1 MFPYVSLT
9 FSMAIGLKVA
19 VYDNDRE
26 LVCKQT
32 VPKLFAL
39 RHLQCHAFF
48 QEILIRE
55 FLSFAPGTQ
64 NNVTSKKDLIW
75 KAIAE
80 RQNTLQEPT
89 YQVYDASLR
98 QGYTVKFFFQ
108 SISWNT
114 VLG

>member
-55 FLSFAPGTQ
+55 FLIICIW
-64 NNVTSKKDLIW
+64 NSK
-75 KAIAE
+75 
-80 RQNTLQEPT
+80 
-89 YQVYDASLR
+89 
-98 QGYTVKFFFQ
+98 QGYIKERFDLESNCRKAKHTPRANL
-108 SISWNT
+108 SS
-114 VLG
+114 L